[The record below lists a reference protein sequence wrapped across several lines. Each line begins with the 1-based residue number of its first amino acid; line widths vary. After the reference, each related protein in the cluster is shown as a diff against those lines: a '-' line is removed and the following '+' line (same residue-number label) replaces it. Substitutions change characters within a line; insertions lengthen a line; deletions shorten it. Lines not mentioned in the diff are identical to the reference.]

1 MEVSDIILRLHLKD
15 NVGILMKNAQKNAK
29 ACVNTASGE
38 ETITILEDIP
48 FGFKIALDDI
58 SKGSL
63 VYKYGNAI
71 GRALININK
80 GEMVHVHN
88 IEGLLGNATN

>member
-1 MEVSDIILRLHLKD
+1 MEALDIILRLHLED
-15 NVGILMKNAQKNAK
+15 NVGILMKNAQQNTK
-29 ACVNTASGE
+29 AYVNTASGD

-71 GRALININK
+71 GRATTSINK
-80 GEMVHVHN
+80 GAMVHVHN
-88 IEGLLGNATN
+88 IEGLRCNTTK